1 MPREFECVV
10 VVLRIHKH
18 IVGENKENLPGIR
31 INSMSGGGLEEAHLH
46 LTTFRLV
53 LKNRYGGIYYL
64 SVQLSRLLT
73 LNLTKVKLAT
83 LLLWSRASGYQ
94 L

>member
-10 VVLRIHKH
+10 LVVCIHKH
-18 IVGENKENLPGIR
+18 IVGENKENLPV

-53 LKNRYGGIYYL
+53 LKIAMEAFTIYLY
-64 SVQLSRLLT
+64 SYHDCSPST
-73 LNLTKVKLAT
+73 
-83 LLLWSRASGYQ
+83 
-94 L
+94 